1 MEFLSTGRKQTL
13 TISAVALIVL
23 GGLCVPPA
31 VPPATAQTK
40 SPAKVM
46 QMRTLT
52 TNEIIAKV
60 GRGLPSPETSSLS
73 PPVIYPPAP
82 EPRVHGIFRR
92 DGEMDPRYKTG
103 GINYWE

>member
-46 QMRTLT
+46 QMCTLT
-52 TNEIIAKV
+52 TNEIMAKV
-60 GRGLPSPETSSLS
+60 RRRQTTPISQKLS
-73 PPVIYPPAP
+73 ADEVGTVY
-82 EPRVHGIFRR
+82 
-92 DGEMDPRYKTG
+92 D
-103 GINYWE
+103 